1 LLLSI
6 YDDLSMTEEEK
17 RSLRQQRKEKKLA
30 HKLRIVEKRDRM
42 LIKDLSSERA
52 VMEEVFDRST
62 LMTIYDFLN
71 KGKIDEIYGVVNA
84 GKEARVYWGKD
95 PDGREL
101 AIKIYLTVS
110 AEFKKGML
118 PYIRG
123 DPRFAHVRKDTR
135 SLIYAWAQK
144 EFKNLQRAMDAGVKV
159 PEPIAVSKNV
169 LIMSFIGK
177 NGDNAPLLKEVS
189 LKNPRQV
196 FRRLLTYV
204 KKLYQKA
211 KLVHADLSEYNIM
224 IWKNA
229 PVLFDVAQAVTLEHP
244 MADQFLRRDLQ
255 NLYKYFKK
263 LGVDVLSVEEM
274 HRRVTGGK
282 T

>member
-1 LLLSI
+1 
-6 YDDLSMTEEEK
+6 
-17 RSLRQQRKEKKLA
+17 
-30 HKLRIVEKRDRM
+30 
-42 LIKDLSSERA
+42 
-52 VMEEVFDRST
+52 MEEVFDRST
-62 LMTIYDFLN
+62 LMTIYGFMN

-95 PDGREL
+95 QDGREL

-110 AEFKKGML
+110 AEFKRGML
-118 PYIRG
+118 PYIKG
-123 DPRFAHVRKDTR
+123 DPRFAHVRKGTR

-144 EFKNLQRAMDAGVKV
+144 EFKNLRRAMDAGVKV

-189 LKNPRQV
+189 LKNSKQV
-196 FRRLLTYV
+196 YRRLLTYV

-224 IWKNA
+224 IWKNT

-274 HRRVTGGK
+274 HRRVTGDK

>member
-1 LLLSI
+1 
-6 YDDLSMTEEEK
+6 
-17 RSLRQQRKEKKLA
+17 
-30 HKLRIVEKRDRM
+30 
-42 LIKDLSSERA
+42 
-52 VMEEVFDRST
+52 MEEVFDRST
-62 LMTIYDFLN
+62 LMTIYNFMN

-95 PDGREL
+95 RDGREL

-123 DPRFAHVRKDTR
+123 DPRFAHVRKGTR
-135 SLIYAWAQK
+135 HLIYAWAQK
-144 EFKNLQRAMDAGVKV
+144 EFKNLQRAMDAGVRV

-177 NGDNAPLLKEVS
+177 NGVSALLLKEVS

-196 FRRLLTYV
+196 YRRLLTYV

-229 PVLFDVAQAVTLEHP
+229 PVLFDVSQAVTLEHP

-274 HRRVTGGK
+274 HRRITGGK